1 MREEST
7 GSRRVSRALDTLR
20 ARSTSRGSGAAPRG
34 SLRMSRA
41 TRRPITLDDI
51 PRLTWGSI
59 GERGVPGAGVVV
71 LQRQDSPYPL
81 GVKSD
86 TEGVKVGVK
95 SDTESVKVV
104 QYKSS
109 TKSVKV

>member
-1 MREEST
+1 MY
-7 GSRRVSRALDTLR
+7 
-20 ARSTSRGSGAAPRG
+20 GAETP
-34 SLRMSRA
+34 L
-41 TRRPITLDDI
+41 
-51 PRLTWGSI
+51 
-59 GERGVPGAGVVV
+59 
-71 LQRQDSPYPL
+71 YPL

-95 SDTESVKVV
+95 SDTESVKMV

>member
-1 MREEST
+1 MPEAS
-7 GSRRVSRALDTLR
+7 
-20 ARSTSRGSGAAPRG
+20 
-34 SLRMSRA
+34 
-41 TRRPITLDDI
+41 
-51 PRLTWGSI
+51 
-59 GERGVPGAGVVV
+59 VVV
-71 LQRQDSPYPL
+71 VQRRNSPYPL

-95 SDTESVKVV
+95 SDTESVKMV

>member
-1 MREEST
+1 
-7 GSRRVSRALDTLR
+7 
-20 ARSTSRGSGAAPRG
+20 
-34 SLRMSRA
+34 MSRA

-51 PRLTWGSI
+51 PWLTWGSI

-71 LQRQDSPYPL
+71 LQRQNSPYPL

-86 TEGVKVGVK
+86 AEGVKVSVE

>member
-1 MREEST
+1 MFA
-7 GSRRVSRALDTLR
+7 RRVDGFQKSLSCSRYDRRDLPR
-20 ARSTSRGSGAAPRG
+20 AEVVGAAPRG

-51 PRLTWGSI
+51 PRLTEAS
-59 GERGVPGAGVVV
+59 VVV
-71 LQRQDSPYPL
+71 VQRRNPPYPL

-86 TEGVKVGVK
+86 TEGVKVGVE